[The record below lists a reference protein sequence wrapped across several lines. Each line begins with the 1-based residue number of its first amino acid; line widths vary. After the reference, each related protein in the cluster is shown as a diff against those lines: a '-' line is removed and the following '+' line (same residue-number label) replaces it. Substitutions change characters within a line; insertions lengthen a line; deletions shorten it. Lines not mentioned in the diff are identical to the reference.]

1 MHPPWISGVGAL
13 SLCSLLAGRITC
25 PPLYF
30 PVPLSSPSSPTSQ
43 GRVEVEIGKEG
54 LKFEN
59 GAFTYYGV
67 SALTAPSS
75 GKLQPSQSWRQ
86 GSAAGWALPRL
97 SSALRPACPSCRS
110 RASCKA
116 VCLGAC
122 WPFSSA
128 GCMEGG
134 AAFLWGSSLLLSPP
148 LHNFPQEEH
157 VCHPFQ
163 SPWLYS
169 LTRVICG
176 VDLRGWVGLACSVT
190 HCPLIV
196 HQSPVSS
203 LQSIRHDPLPEPAEG
218 TRLSAYCPDYTVRA
232 LSDLQLIKV
241 TVWAAHWCWLLT
253 SFASPRARPAGHTF
267 EWIKNKF

>member
-13 SLCSLLAGRITC
+13 SLCSSLAGRITC
-25 PPLYF
+25 PPLSF

-75 GKLQPSQSWRQ
+75 GKLQPSQSWRR
-86 GSAAGWALPRL
+86 GAAAGWALPRL
-97 SSALRPACPSCRS
+97 SGAPRVWPPARQSALGPAGPSHL
-110 RASCKA
+110 RAAWRVGQHSF
-116 VCLGAC
+116 GAHLRC
-122 WPFSSA
+122 FS
-128 GCMEGG
+128 
-134 AAFLWGSSLLLSPP
+134 
-148 LHNFPQEEH
+148 QEDR
-157 VCHPFQ
+157 VCHPFR

-169 LTRVICG
+169 LTGAMCG
-176 VDLRGWVGLACSVT
+176 VGLRGRVRLACSVT
-190 HCPLIV
+190 QCPLIV

-232 LSDLQLIKV
+232 LSDLQFIKV

-253 SFASPRARPAGHTF
+253 SFAPPRAGPAGHTF
-267 EWIKNKF
+267 EWIKNKS